1 MAEQS
6 AEPTGPR
13 TARRRL
19 SRRAVQALLAAT
31 LTVAL
36 VGIAFFLWGRAS
48 GPGPIRVG
56 ILHSQTGPMAISERS
71 MVEAE
76 LLAIEE
82 INARGGL
89 LGRQLE
95 PVIADGASDWPTFAR
110 EAERL
115 ITQEKVD
122 IIFGCWTSASRKTV
136 LPVIERNAHLLV
148 YPMAYEGLE
157 QSPNVIYTGAAP
169 NQQVIPALKWSIDNL
184 GPRVFLVGSDYI
196 WPHTI
201 NAIMSD
207 VLPALGATLVGEQY
221 VFFGSAN
228 VEKAVAAIV
237 RAQPDV
243 IISSVVGESNIAF
256 YKALRE
262 AGLTPDKVPVVSFS
276 VAEDELR
283 TLSREDLA
291 GQYLAWNY
299 FQSVQSAENTTF
311 IETFRQ
317 RYGADRVTSD
327 VIETSYFSVHLWA
340 MAVAEAGSVELD
352 VVREAMLGQSFNA
365 PEGIVSVDPAT
376 RHTWRSF
383 SMGKVREDGQIDIV
397 WTAAKP
403 IRPVPYPTSRSRR
416 AWETFLE
423 NLQTGWGGAW
433 ANPVE
438 AP

>member
-1 MAEQS
+1 MVHTREQLMDVRGQGRGAWAS
-6 AEPTGPR
+6 RWRMTLLVVVLGVVAFVW
-13 TARRRL
+13 RRDR
-19 SRRAVQALLAAT
+19 
-31 LTVAL
+31 
-36 VGIAFFLWGRAS
+36 GDD
-48 GPGPIRVG
+48 PIRVG
-56 ILHSQTGPMAISERS
+56 ILHSTTGPMAISERS

-89 LGRQLE
+89 LGRRLE

-148 YPMAYEGLE
+148 YPMVYEGLE

-169 NQQVIPALKWSIDNL
+169 NQHVIPALKWSIDNL
-184 GPRVFLVGSDYI
+184 GPRIFLLGSDYI

-207 VLPALGATLVGEQY
+207 VLPALGATLVGEEY
-221 VFFGSAN
+221 VFFGSSK
-228 VEKAVAAIV
+228 VEKAVAAIA

-243 IISSVVGESNIAF
+243 IISSVVGESNIAL
-256 YKALRE
+256 YRALRE
-262 AGLTPDKVPVVSFS
+262 AGITPEKVPVVSFS
-276 VAEDELR
+276 VSEEELR
-283 TLSREDLA
+283 TLNRVQLA

-299 FQSVQSAENTTF
+299 FQSVQSSENAQF
-311 IETFRQ
+311 IERFRR

-327 VIETSYFSVHLWA
+327 PIETAYFSVYLWA
-340 MAVAEAGSVELD
+340 TAVAEAGAADLD
-352 VVREAMLGQSFNA
+352 VVRTAMLGQSFGA
-365 PEGIVSVDPAT
+365 PEGIVSIDPAT

-383 SMGKVREDGQIDIV
+383 SMGKVREDGQVDLV
-397 WTAAKP
+397 WTTGKP
-403 IRPVPYPTSRSRR
+403 IRPVPYPSSRSHSEWN
-416 AWETFLE
+416 AFLAD
-423 NLQTGWGGAW
+423 LQAGWGGAW

>member
-1 MAEQS
+1 M
-6 AEPTGPR
+6 G
-13 TARRRL
+13 
-19 SRRAVQALLAAT
+19 LLAVVLGA
-31 LTVAL
+31 VA
-36 VGIAFFLWGRAS
+36 VVWS
-48 GPGPIRVG
+48 GNRGDDPIRVG
-56 ILHSQTGPMAISERS
+56 ILHSQSGPMAISERS

-89 LGRQLE
+89 LGRRLE
-95 PVIADGASDWPTFAR
+95 AVIADGASDWPTFAR

-157 QSPNVIYTGAAP
+157 QSPNVVYTGAAP

-221 VFFGSAN
+221 IFFGSAN
-228 VEKAVAAIV
+228 VQKTVAAIV
-237 RAQPDV
+237 QAQPDV

-283 TLSREDLA
+283 TLSRTDLA

-299 FQSVQSAENTTF
+299 FQSVQSAENATF

-340 MAVAEAGSVELD
+340 TAVAEAGSVELD

-383 SMGKVREDGQIDIV
+383 SMGKVREDGQIDVV

-416 AWETFLE
+416 DWETFLV
-423 NLQTGWGGAW
+423 NLQAGWGGAW

>member
-1 MAEQS
+1 MDVRGQGRGTWA
-6 AEPTGPR
+6 G
-13 TARRRL
+13 RRWMMLIAVVLGLAVFAWTR
-19 SRRAVQALLAAT
+19 SR
-31 LTVAL
+31 
-36 VGIAFFLWGRAS
+36 GDD
-48 GPGPIRVG
+48 PIRVG
-56 ILHSQTGPMAISERS
+56 ILHSRTGPMAISEQS
-71 MVEAE
+71 MVDAE

-95 PVIADGASDWPTFAR
+95 AVIADGASDWPTFAR

-157 QSPNVIYTGAAP
+157 QSSNVIYTGAAP

-184 GPRVFLVGSDYI
+184 GPRVFLVGSDYV
-196 WPHTI
+196 WPHSI
-201 NAIMSD
+201 NSIMSD

-228 VEKAVAAIV
+228 VEKAVAAIMQ
-237 RAQPDV
+237 AQPDV

-276 VAEDELR
+276 IAEEELR
-283 TLSREDLA
+283 TLSRTDLA

-299 FQSVQSAENTTF
+299 FQSMARPENTAF
-311 IETFRQ
+311 IEAFR
-317 RYGADRVTSD
+317 RRFGADRVTSD

-340 MAVAEAGSVELD
+340 NAVAEAGDTDVN

-365 PEGIVSVDPAT
+365 PEGIVSVDPST

-383 SMGKVREDGQIDIV
+383 SMGKIREDGQIDVV

-416 AWETFLE
+416 AWESYLAD
-423 NLQTGWGGAW
+423 LKAGWGGAW

-438 AP
+438 TR

>member
-1 MAEQS
+1 MDVRGQGRGAWAS
-6 AEPTGPR
+6 RWRMTLLVVVLGVVAVLWSR
-13 TARRRL
+13 TR
-19 SRRAVQALLAAT
+19 
-31 LTVAL
+31 
-36 VGIAFFLWGRAS
+36 GDD
-48 GPGPIRVG
+48 PIRVG

-89 LGRQLE
+89 LGRRLE

-115 ITQEKVD
+115 INQEKVD

-157 QSPNVIYTGAAP
+157 QSSNVIYTGAAP

-184 GPRVFLVGSDYI
+184 GPRVFLVGSDYV
-196 WPHTI
+196 WPRTI

-228 VEKAVAAIV
+228 VAKAVAAIV
-237 RAQPDV
+237 RAKPDV

-256 YKALRE
+256 YQALRE
-262 AGLTPDKVPVVSFS
+262 AGVTPDKVPVVSFS
-276 VAEDELR
+276 IGEEELR

-299 FQSVQSAENTTF
+299 FQSVQTAENATF
-311 IETFRQ
+311 IDAFRR

-340 MAVAEAGSVELD
+340 MAVAEAGSAKLD

-365 PEGIVSVDPAT
+365 PEGIVSVDPAS

-383 SMGKVREDGQIDIV
+383 SMGKVRTDGQIDVV
-397 WTAAKP
+397 WTSAKP

-416 AWETFLE
+416 DWDTFLA

>member
-1 MAEQS
+1 MMKGENELRRTWAGRRMAVLLVVL
-6 AEPTGPR
+6 AC
-13 TARRRL
+13 TALFAWRQT
-19 SRRAVQALLAAT
+19 SEDT
-31 LTVAL
+31 
-36 VGIAFFLWGRAS
+36 
-48 GPGPIRVG
+48 PIRVG
-56 ILHSQTGPMAISERS
+56 ILHSRTGSMAISEKS
-71 MVEAE
+71 MVDAE

-89 LGRQLE
+89 LGRRLE
-95 PVIADGASDWPTFAR
+95 AVIADGASDWPTFAR

-136 LPVIERNAHLLV
+136 LPVIERNNHLLV

-184 GPRVFLVGSDYI
+184 GPRVFLVGSDYV

-256 YKALRE
+256 YQALRE
-262 AGLTPDKVPVVSFS
+262 AGLTPDRVT
-276 VAEDELR
+276 R
-283 TLSREDLA
+283 GDLA

-299 FQSVQSAENTTF
+299 FQSVQTAENATF
-311 IETFRQ
+311 VEAFRQ

-340 MAVAEAGSVELD
+340 TAVAEAGSTELA
-352 VVREAMLGQSFNA
+352 VVRKAMLGQSFNA
-365 PEGIVSVDPAT
+365 PEGIVSIDPAT

-383 SMGKVREDGQIDIV
+383 SMGKVRDDGQVDVV

-403 IRPVPYPTSRSRR
+403 IRPVPFPSSRSRA
-416 AWETFLE
+416 AWSIFLT
-423 NLQTGWGGAW
+423 NLQESWGGAW

>member
-1 MAEQS
+1 MEVRG
-6 AEPTGPR
+6 TGASGGL
-13 TARRRL
+13 TGL
-19 SRRAVQALLAAT
+19 RRALIVGILLI
-31 LTVAL
+31 L
-36 VGIAFFLWGRAS
+36 VGVGILLGRHWS

-56 ILHSQTGPMAISERS
+56 ILHSQSGPMAISERS
-71 MVEAE
+71 MVDAE

-115 ITQEKVD
+115 INQEHVD

-136 LPVIERNAHLLV
+136 LPVIERNNHLLV

-157 QSPNVIYTGAAP
+157 QSPNIIYTGTAP
-169 NQQVIPALKWSIDNL
+169 NQQIIPALKWSLDNL
-184 GPRVFLVGSDYI
+184 GPRVFLVGSDYV
-196 WPHTI
+196 WPHSI

-207 VLPALGATLVGEQY
+207 VLPALGATLVGEEY
-221 VFFGSAN
+221 VFFGSAD
-228 VEKAVAAIV
+228 VQHAVDTIV
-237 RAQPDV
+237 RARPDV

-256 YKALRE
+256 YKALHD
-262 AGLTPDKVPVVSFS
+262 AGLTPEKVPVVSVS
-276 VAEDELR
+276 IGEEELR

-291 GQYLAWNY
+291 GQYLAWSY
-299 FQSVQSAENTTF
+299 FQSMQTAENATF
-311 IETFRQ
+311 VEAFRR

-327 VIETSYFSVHLWA
+327 VIETAYFSVHLWSV
-340 MAVAEAGSVELD
+340 AVAEAGTTDVD

-383 SMGKVREDGQIDIV
+383 SMGRVRDDGQIEIV
-397 WTAAKP
+397 WTSAKP
-403 IRPVPYPTSRSRR
+403 IRPIPYPTSRTRD
-416 AWETFLE
+416 AWDAFLAD
-423 NLQTGWGGAW
+423 LHAQWGGSW

-438 AP
+438 AQ